1 MRLFVLE
8 AKREG
13 PAAALRGHLRMM
25 GEMMAEVNYDAI
37 AAVVERPQP
46 GLRSAA
52 LVGVPSPS
60 VLRHRL
66 CSLPFG
72 PDFRSDLPSCG
83 MRVADISTTADMSA
97 RGIAGMG
104 ALGAVRAGERAPAYG
119 ALAEAPG
126 AGRRGPEGRRGAGR
140 APGAGGQGAR
150 RRHSARG
157 SKKLQRGA
165 IGQRSQA
172 GRRASQVRR
181 PCWISSTWAA

>member
-52 LVGVPSPS
+52 LVGAVPSPS
-60 VLRHRL
+60 VLGRRV

-72 PDFRSDLPSCG
+72 PDCRWDLPSCG
-83 MRVADISTTADMSA
+83 MRVAGISTTADMSA
-97 RGIAGMG
+97 MGIAGMG
-104 ALGAVRAGERAPAYG
+104 ALGAVRAGERAPAYDWG
-119 ALAEAPG
+119 
-126 AGRRGPEGRRGAGR
+126 
-140 APGAGGQGAR
+140 
-150 RRHSARG
+150 
-157 SKKLQRGA
+157 
-165 IGQRSQA
+165 
-172 GRRASQVRR
+172 
-181 PCWISSTWAA
+181 